1 VNETR
6 LAPFHLARELAV
18 LAQVNLPFPMLL
30 ENLEGVVQT
39 GLQPEIYFN
48 SRTLDSLRRK
58 DLKRA
63 AREIERAR
71 ISVTFHAPFMDLSP
85 GGVDEKVREVTRLR
99 FRQVLEMVPYF
110 HPRVIVFH
118 PGYDRWR
125 FDHDADF
132 WAKNSLRIW
141 EPLVKR
147 AEDIGVKIALEN
159 IFEENPSI
167 LARLLEA
174 IPSPSFGY
182 CLDAGHGAL
191 FSEVPIVAWI
201 EALGSRLLE
210 IHLHDNHGKADE
222 HLPLGWGSIDFPAI
236 FSALREKNIRPI
248 YTIEPHH
255 IAYLQPSLEALAK
268 FLAI

>member
-1 VNETR
+1 VNETP
-6 LAPFHLARELAV
+6 LDPFHLSKELFAQ
-18 LAQVNLPFPMLL
+18 AQVNVPFTMLL
-30 ENLEGVVQT
+30 ENLDSIIQS

-58 DLKRA
+58 DLKRT

-71 ISVTFHAPFMDLSP
+71 IPVTFHAPFMDLSP
-85 GGVDEKVREVTRLR
+85 GGVDEKIREVTRLR
-99 FRQVLEMVPYF
+99 FRQVLDLVPYF
-110 HPRVIVFH
+110 QPRMIVFH

-125 FDHDADF
+125 FDYDVDF
-132 WAKNSLRIW
+132 WLKNSLKIW

-147 AEDIGVKIALEN
+147 AENLSVKMALEN

-174 IPSPSFGY
+174 IPSPSLGY
-182 CLDAGHGAL
+182 CLDAGHGHL
-191 FSEVPIVAWI
+191 FSEVPIVEWI
-201 EALGSRLLE
+201 EVLGSRLLE

-236 FSALREKNIRPI
+236 FSTLKEKNIRPI
-248 YTIEPHH
+248 YTIEPHRLK
-255 IAYLQPSLEALAK
+255 YLQPSLEALAK

>member
-1 VNETR
+1 MSEG
-6 LAPFHLARELAV
+6 LFASFHLPRELLAQ
-18 LAQVNLPFPMLL
+18 AQVNIPFSLLL
-30 ENLEGVVQT
+30 ENLEGIVQS

-71 ISVTFHAPFMDLSP
+71 IPVTFHAPFMDLSP
-85 GGVDEKVREVTRLR
+85 GGVDEKIREVTRLR
-99 FRQVLEMVPYF
+99 FCQVLDLVPYF

-125 FDHDADF
+125 FDQNVDF
-132 WAKNSLRIW
+132 WLKNSLRTW

-147 AEDIGVKIALEN
+147 AENLSVKIALEN
-159 IFEENPSI
+159 IFEEQPSI

-182 CLDAGHGAL
+182 CLDAGHGQL
-191 FSEVPIVAWI
+191 FSEVPIVEWI
-201 EALGSRLLE
+201 QVLGPRLFE

-222 HLPLGWGSIDFPAI
+222 HLPLGWGAIPFPDI
-236 FSALREKNIRPI
+236 FAVLKEKNIRPI
-248 YTIEPHH
+248 FTLEPHH
-255 IAYLQPSLEALAK
+255 IEYLQPSLEALK
-268 FLAI
+268 KYLAI

>member
-1 VNETR
+1 MNETS
-6 LAPFHLARELAV
+6 LDPFHLPRDLFAQ
-18 LAQVNLPFPMLL
+18 AQVNVPFSMLL
-30 ENLEGVVQT
+30 ENLEGIVQS

-71 ISVTFHAPFMDLSP
+71 IPVTFHAPFMDLSP
-85 GGVDEKVREVTRLR
+85 GGVDEKIREVTRLR
-99 FRQVLEMVPYF
+99 FRQVLELVPYF
-110 HPRVIVFH
+110 QPRVIVFH
-118 PGYDRWR
+118 PGYDQWR
-125 FDHDADF
+125 FDHDVDF
-132 WAKNSLRIW
+132 WLKNSLRIW

-147 AEDIGVKIALEN
+147 AEDLSVKIALEN

-174 IPSPSFGY
+174 IPSPSLGY
-182 CLDAGHGAL
+182 CLDAGHGHL
-191 FSEVPIVAWI
+191 FSEVPIVEWI
-201 EALGSRLLE
+201 QVLGSRLLE

-236 FSALREKNIRPI
+236 FSALKEKNIRPI
-248 YTIEPHH
+248 YTIEPHRLK
-255 IAYLQPSLEALAK
+255 YLQPSLEALK
-268 FLAI
+268 KYLEI

>member
-1 VNETR
+1 MNETS
-6 LAPFHLARELAV
+6 LDPFHLPRDLFAQ
-18 LAQVNLPFPMLL
+18 AQVNVPFSMLL
-30 ENLEGVVQT
+30 ENLEGIVQS

-71 ISVTFHAPFMDLSP
+71 IPVTFHAPFMDLSP
-85 GGVDEKVREVTRLR
+85 GGVDEKIREVTRLR
-99 FRQVLEMVPYF
+99 FRQVLELVPYF
-110 HPRVIVFH
+110 QPGVIVFH
-118 PGYDRWR
+118 PGYDQWR
-125 FDHDADF
+125 FDHDVDF
-132 WAKNSLRIW
+132 WLKNSLRIW

-147 AEDIGVKIALEN
+147 AEDLSVKMALEN

-174 IPSPSFGY
+174 IPSPFLGY
-182 CLDAGHGAL
+182 CLDAGHGHL
-191 FSEVPIVAWI
+191 FSKVPIVEWI
-201 EALGSRLLE
+201 QVLGSRLLE

-236 FSALREKNIRPI
+236 FSALKEKNIRPI
-248 YTIEPHH
+248 YTIEPHRLK
-255 IAYLQPSLEALAK
+255 YLQPSLEALAK
-268 FLAI
+268 YLAI